1 VQAVTG
7 QNETNF
13 SRLLFLSLATV
24 FFCELVAAQPFSFFS
39 FSPLEKTLVL
49 RLVQAGLLVLILRK
63 HSKGSAMA
71 GMTRYSLGQG
81 IRVGLVW
88 SGVFGILV
96 AIAGWGLFLTGIN
109 PLEMLSSPIP
119 FKGRELIL
127 FFITGGLVA
136 PVAEEIFFRG
146 ILYGYMRRFSVP
158 LAVSMTTLMFALC
171 HARNA
176 GIPLFQ
182 IVGGLVFALA
192 FERSKSITA
201 PIIIHSLG
209 NLALFSISVFAS
221 SWKQF

>member
-1 VQAVTG
+1 M
-7 QNETNF
+7 
-13 SRLLFLSLATV
+13 SLATV

-39 FSPLEKTLVL
+39 PLEKTLVL
-49 RLVQAGLLVLILRK
+49 RMVQTGLLVLILRR
-63 HSKGSAMA
+63 HSTGPAMA
-71 GMTRYSLGQG
+71 GMTRDSLGRG
-81 IRVGLVW
+81 IRTGLVW

-96 AIAGWGLFLTGIN
+96 AIAGGGLFLSGIN

-146 ILYGYMRRFSVP
+146 ILYGYMRRFSIP
-158 LAVSMTTLMFALC
+158 LAVAMTTLVFALC

-192 FERSKSITA
+192 FERSKSIAA
-201 PIIIHSLG
+201 PVIIHSLG
-209 NLALFSISVFAS
+209 NLALFSISAFPCF
-221 SWKQF
+221 WRQF